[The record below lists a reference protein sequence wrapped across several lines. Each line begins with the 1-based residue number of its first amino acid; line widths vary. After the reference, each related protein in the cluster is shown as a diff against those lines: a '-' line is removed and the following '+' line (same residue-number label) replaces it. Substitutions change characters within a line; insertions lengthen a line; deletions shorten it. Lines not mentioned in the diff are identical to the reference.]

1 MSCICVELVADERAF
16 SRCDAGAQTMSA
28 SQRDLIAG
36 YTSQFLIGLGRII
49 TSHPDVKS
57 QVDARVGKNLISLGR
72 KLHSPART
80 GM

>member
-1 MSCICVELVADERAF
+1 
-16 SRCDAGAQTMSA
+16 MSA